1 MEKSDYTDPICP
13 FDTSM
18 WQKEGPVASIPT
30 DRVLEK
36 EDEYLGKNDYA
47 GAERHLL
54 YWLEEAKAGNDF
66 RGAFQI
72 ENELM
77 GLYRKSGREEEARA
91 HAERALQ
98 MAEDPRI
105 GADSTG
111 AATCCINAATVYK
124 TFGHADEGIALFERA
139 RTIYERDLPVTDGRL
154 GGLYNNMAL
163 ALTDVGRAEE
173 ALELYEKAIDR
184 MSLIPGS
191 EPEIAISL
199 LNICDTLMA
208 RDARIENEAGE
219 PATEDDPEA
228 CLVVP
233 EETDREIDRYLSRAW
248 ELLTDPDLP
257 RDGYYAFVCEK
268 CAPSFEYYGREEAAE
283 QLRKTS
289 EEIYRRNRN
298 ERA

>member
-1 MEKSDYTDPICP
+1 MEQSDYTDPICP
-13 FDTSM
+13 FDISQ
-18 WQKEGPVASIPT
+18 WQKEAPVEPVPM
-30 DRVLEK
+30 DRIIAK
-36 EDEYLGKNDYA
+36 EDEYLGRNDYA

-54 YWLEEAKAGNDF
+54 YWLGDAKAGNDF

-77 GLYRKSGREEEARA
+77 GLYRKSGREAEARA
-91 HAERALQ
+91 HAEAALQ

-139 RTIYERDLPVTDGRL
+139 RKIYERDLPVSDGRL
-154 GGLYNNMAL
+154 GGLYNNMGL
-163 ALTDVGRAEE
+163 ALTDLGRVKE
-173 ALELYEKAIDR
+173 ALNLYDKALAR
-184 MSLIPGS
+184 MESIPGS
-191 EPEIAISL
+191 DLEIAITC

-219 PATEDDPEA
+219 PTTEDDPQA
-228 CLVVP
+228 VLVVP
-233 EETDREIDRYLSRAW
+233 EETDREIDRQISRAW
-248 ELLTDPDLP
+248 TFLNTPELP

-268 CAPSFEYYGREEAAE
+268 CAPSFEYYGHEAQAEELKKRA
-283 QLRKTS
+283 
-289 EEIYRRNRN
+289 EEIYRKNR
-298 ERA
+298 ES

>member
-18 WQKEGPVASIPT
+18 WQKEAPVESIPT

-54 YWLEEAKAGNDF
+54 YWLEEARAGNDF

-77 GLYRKSGREEEARA
+77 GLYRKSGREAEART
-91 HAERALQ
+91 HAATALK

-111 AATCCINAATVYK
+111 AATCFINAATVYK
-124 TFGHADEGIALFERA
+124 TFGHADEGITLFEKARA
-139 RTIYERDLPVTDGRL
+139 IYERDLPASDGRL

-173 ALELYEKAIDR
+173 ALELYEKAIGR
-184 MSLIPGS
+184 MASVPGS
-191 EPEIAISL
+191 ELEIAISC

-219 PATEDDPEA
+219 PTTEDDPEA

-233 EETDREIDRYLSRAW
+233 EETDREIDRQLSRAW
-248 ELLTDPDLP
+248 ALLQDAGVPH
-257 RDGYYAFVCEK
+257 DGYYAFVCKK
-268 CAPSFEYYGREEAAE
+268 CAPSFEYYGREENAE
-283 QLRKTS
+283 WLRKTS
-289 EEIYRRNRN
+289 EEIYRANR
-298 ERA
+298 EG